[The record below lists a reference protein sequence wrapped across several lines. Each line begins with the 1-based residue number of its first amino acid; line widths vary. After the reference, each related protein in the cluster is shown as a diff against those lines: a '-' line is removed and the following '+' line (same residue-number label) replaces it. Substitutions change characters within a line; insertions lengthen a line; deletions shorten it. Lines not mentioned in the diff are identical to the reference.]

1 MCHEDSLLP
10 RLVWCSALHTQ
21 ALVVACFW
29 SLLVPANVQ
38 INAECCQVQTF
49 LQQLQLLSKHK
60 TSTWWLRL
68 IHPDSLV
75 SWIYNLSF
83 FRLPT
88 WFRHLRP
95 TRPRF
100 GSYAWRLCSFLFGD
114 ASSFGATWSIKAT
127 GWRDQSSWVIL
138 KIWRS
143 CVKLS
148 GFVLQH
154 RTVFHC
160 YTPCCNVWI
169 VPTLSTPV
177 PSVCSNLSL
186 PSGRISVCQISDHSF
201 FRSLLIHPPSCRP
214 TRFCI
219 QSIRK
224 RKGLRDEGSNFA
236 VEASMELGWRAVV
249 PLWLSCF
256 LPVVPL
262 IFSASDYSIPL
273 VGPRRSQTSCWN
285 RVYVYLFQTP
295 HHSTA
300 ACLRF

>member
-1 MCHEDSLLP
+1 MCKSTQNAVKFKHFCNNYNYFQNTKQAHGDWGWFILILWFLGSTISVSSDFRHGFVTFAPPDPGLGRTREG
-10 RLVWCSALHTQ
+10 SAASFLAMHR
-21 ALVVACFW
+21 
-29 SLLVPANVQ
+29 LLV
-38 INAECCQVQTF
+38 
-49 LQQLQLLSKHK
+49 
-60 TSTWWLRL
+60 
-68 IHPDSLV
+68 
-75 SWIYNLSF
+75 
-83 FRLPT
+83 
-88 WFRHLRP
+88 RH
-95 TRPRF
+95 
-100 GSYAWRLCSFLFGD
+100 D
-114 ASSFGATWSIKAT
+114 QSSKAT